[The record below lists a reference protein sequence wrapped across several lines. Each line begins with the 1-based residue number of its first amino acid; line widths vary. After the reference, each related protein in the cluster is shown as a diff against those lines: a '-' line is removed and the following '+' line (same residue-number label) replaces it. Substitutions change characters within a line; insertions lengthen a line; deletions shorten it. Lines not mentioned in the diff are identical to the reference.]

1 MESIK
6 KPYKP
11 KADKVEKLSK
21 VYAELKKNAPKVS
34 PLFKGV
40 AKVLF
45 LSIFFASCS
54 AQWHLKQAV
63 KKNPNIITEKVIRQ
77 VDTLIIR
84 DSVVHT
90 DTFVTKSI
98 DTIQIENEH
107 FKTVVYRYHDTIRVV
122 NTLKGDTIRI
132 TKKVVMPVVQNE
144 TKYDKAFIF
153 LGAIIFNDMANK
165 ENIKQT
171 PSRSSPKSSKRGCLC
186 KDTLKY
192 SVKCCDG
199 TIWAQGIGPITATP
213 QE

>member
-1 MESIK
+1 MESLK

-63 KKNPNIITEKVIRQ
+63 KKNPSIITEKVIRQ

-84 DSVVHT
+84 DSVKVEHT
-90 DTFVTKSI
+90 FTTKSI
-98 DTIQIENEH
+98 DTIIIDNEH
-107 FKTVVYRYHDTIRVV
+107 FKSTIYRYHDTIKLVQI
-122 NTLKGDTIRI
+122 LKGDTIRI
-132 TKKVVMPVVQNE
+132 TKKVVIPVVQNE
-144 TKYDKAFIF
+144 TKYQKAFI
-153 LGAIIFNDMANK
+153 LLAAIIFMIWL
-165 ENIKQT
+165 IK
-171 PSRSSPKSSKRGCLC
+171 K
-186 KDTLKY
+186 
-192 SVKCCDG
+192 
-199 TIWAQGIGPITATP
+199 I
-213 QE
+213 

>member
-54 AQWHLKQAV
+54 ANWHLKQAV
-63 KKNPNIITEKVIRQ
+63 KKNPSIITEKVIRQ

-84 DSVVHT
+84 DSVKVEHT
-90 DTFVTKSI
+90 FTTKSI
-98 DTIQIENEH
+98 DTIIIDNEH
-107 FKTVVYRYHDTIRVV
+107 FKSTIYRYHDTIKLVQV
-122 NTLKGDTIRI
+122 LKADTIRI
-132 TKKVVMPVVQNE
+132 TQKVVVPVVE
-144 TKYDKAFIF
+144 YKPWYEKYLFF
-153 LGAIIFNDMANK
+153 LIIGVIILILSAWI
-165 ENIKQT
+165 IKT
-171 PSRSSPKSSKRGCLC
+171 M
-186 KDTLKY
+186 
-192 SVKCCDG
+192 
-199 TIWAQGIGPITATP
+199 
-213 QE
+213 

>member
-84 DSVVHT
+84 DSVKVEHT
-90 DTFVTKSI
+90 FTTKSI
-98 DTIQIENEH
+98 DTIIIDNEH

-132 TKKVVMPVVQNE
+132 TQKVVVPVVE
-144 TKYDKAFIF
+144 YKPWYEKYLFF
-153 LGAIIFNDMANK
+153 LIIGVIILILSAW
-165 ENIKQT
+165 I
-171 PSRSSPKSSKRGCLC
+171 
-186 KDTLKY
+186 LK
-192 SVKCCDG
+192 
-199 TIWAQGIGPITATP
+199 TM
-213 QE
+213 

>member
-54 AQWHLKQAV
+54 ANWHLKQAV
-63 KKNPNIITEKVIRQ
+63 KKNHNIITEKVIRQ

-84 DSVVHT
+84 DSVKVEHT
-90 DTFVTKSI
+90 FTTKSI
-98 DTIQIENEH
+98 DTIIIDNEH
-107 FKTVVYRYHDTIRVV
+107 FKSTIYRYHDTIKLVQV
-122 NTLKGDTIRI
+122 LKADTIRI
-132 TKKVVMPVVQNE
+132 TKKVVVPVVQNE

-153 LGAIIFNDMANK
+153 LGAIILMIWL
-165 ENIKQT
+165 IK
-171 PSRSSPKSSKRGCLC
+171 K
-186 KDTLKY
+186 
-192 SVKCCDG
+192 
-199 TIWAQGIGPITATP
+199 I
-213 QE
+213 

>member
-45 LSIFFASCS
+45 LSFFFVSCS

-63 KKNPNIITEKVIRQ
+63 KKNPNIITEKVVKQ

-132 TKKVVMPVVQNE
+132 TKKVVMPVVQNNPWYE
-144 TKYDKAFIF
+144 KYLIF
-153 LGAIIFNDMANK
+153 VGIGIIILILSAW
-165 ENIKQT
+165 
-171 PSRSSPKSSKRGCLC
+171 
-186 KDTLKY
+186 TLK
-192 SVKCCDG
+192 
-199 TIWAQGIGPITATP
+199 TM
-213 QE
+213 

>member
-54 AQWHLKQAV
+54 ANWHLKQAV

-84 DSVVHT
+84 DSVKVEHT
-90 DTFVTKSI
+90 FTTKSI
-98 DTIQIENEH
+98 DTIIIDNEH
-107 FKTVVYRYHDTIRVV
+107 FKSTIYSYHDTIKLVQV
-122 NTLKGDTIRI
+122 LKGDTIRI

-144 TKYDKAFIF
+144 TKYEKAFIF
-153 LGAIIFNDMANK
+153 LAAIIFM
-165 ENIKQT
+165 IW
-171 PSRSSPKSSKRGCLC
+171 L
-186 KDTLKY
+186 LK
-192 SVKCCDG
+192 KL
-199 TIWAQGIGPITATP
+199 
-213 QE
+213 

>member
-1 MESIK
+1 MESLK

-153 LGAIIFNDMANK
+153 LGAIILMIWL
-165 ENIKQT
+165 IK
-171 PSRSSPKSSKRGCLC
+171 K
-186 KDTLKY
+186 
-192 SVKCCDG
+192 
-199 TIWAQGIGPITATP
+199 I
-213 QE
+213 

>member
-1 MESIK
+1 MELIK

-63 KKNPNIITEKVIRQ
+63 KKNPSIITEKVIRQ

-84 DSVVHT
+84 DSVKVEHT
-90 DTFVTKSI
+90 FTTKSI
-98 DTIQIENEH
+98 DTIIIDNEH
-107 FKTVVYRYHDTIRVV
+107 FKSTIYRYHDTIKLVQI
-122 NTLKGDTIRI
+122 LKGDTIRI
-132 TKKVVMPVVQNE
+132 TKKVVVPVVKHE
-144 TKYDKAFIF
+144 TKYQKAFI
-153 LGAIIFNDMANK
+153 LLAAIIFMIWL
-165 ENIKQT
+165 IK
-171 PSRSSPKSSKRGCLC
+171 K
-186 KDTLKY
+186 
-192 SVKCCDG
+192 
-199 TIWAQGIGPITATP
+199 I
-213 QE
+213 

>member
-54 AQWHLKQAV
+54 ANWHLKQAV
-63 KKNPNIITEKVIRQ
+63 KKNPKIITEKVIRQ

-84 DSVVHT
+84 DSVKVEHT
-90 DTFVTKSI
+90 FTTKSI
-98 DTIQIENEH
+98 DTIIIDNEH
-107 FKTVVYRYHDTIRVV
+107 FKSTIYRYHDTIKLVQV
-122 NTLKGDTIRI
+122 LKGDTIRI
-132 TKKVVMPVVQNE
+132 TKKVVVPVVHNE
-144 TKYDKAFIF
+144 TKYEKAFI
-153 LGAIIFNDMANK
+153 LLAAIILMIWL
-165 ENIKQT
+165 IK
-171 PSRSSPKSSKRGCLC
+171 K
-186 KDTLKY
+186 
-192 SVKCCDG
+192 
-199 TIWAQGIGPITATP
+199 I
-213 QE
+213 

>member
-84 DSVVHT
+84 DSVKVEHT
-90 DTFVTKSI
+90 FTTKSI
-98 DTIQIENEH
+98 DTIIIDNEH
-107 FKTVVYRYHDTIRVV
+107 FKSTIYRYHDTIKLVQV
-122 NTLKGDTIRI
+122 LKGDTIRI

-153 LGAIIFNDMANK
+153 LAAIIFM
-165 ENIKQT
+165 IW
-171 PSRSSPKSSKRGCLC
+171 L
-186 KDTLKY
+186 LK
-192 SVKCCDG
+192 KL
-199 TIWAQGIGPITATP
+199 
-213 QE
+213 

>member
-54 AQWHLKQAV
+54 ANWHLKQAV
-63 KKNPNIITEKVIRQ
+63 KKNPNIITEKIIRQ

-84 DSVVHT
+84 DSVKVEHT
-90 DTFVTKSI
+90 FTTKSI
-98 DTIQIENEH
+98 DTIYNRQ
-107 FKTVVYRYHDTIRVV
+107 
-122 NTLKGDTIRI
+122 
-132 TKKVVMPVVQNE
+132 
-144 TKYDKAFIF
+144 
-153 LGAIIFNDMANK
+153 
-165 ENIKQT
+165 
-171 PSRSSPKSSKRGCLC
+171 
-186 KDTLKY
+186 
-192 SVKCCDG
+192 
-199 TIWAQGIGPITATP
+199 
-213 QE
+213 

>member
-63 KKNPNIITEKVIRQ
+63 KKNPKIITEKIIRQ

-84 DSVVHT
+84 DSVKVEHT
-90 DTFVTKSI
+90 FTTKSI
-98 DTIQIENEH
+98 DTIIIDNEH
-107 FKTVVYRYHDTIRVV
+107 FKSTIYRYHDTIKLVQV
-122 NTLKGDTIRI
+122 LKGDTIRI

-153 LGAIIFNDMANK
+153 LAAIIFM
-165 ENIKQT
+165 IW
-171 PSRSSPKSSKRGCLC
+171 L
-186 KDTLKY
+186 LK
-192 SVKCCDG
+192 KL
-199 TIWAQGIGPITATP
+199 
-213 QE
+213 

>member
-45 LSIFFASCS
+45 LSFFFVSCS
-54 AQWHLKQAV
+54 ANWHLKQAV

-98 DTIQIENEH
+98 DTIEIENEH

-132 TKKVVMPVVQNE
+132 TKKVVMPVVKNE
-144 TKYDKAFIF
+144 TKYDKAFI
-153 LGAIIFNDMANK
+153 LLAAIIFM
-165 ENIKQT
+165 IW
-171 PSRSSPKSSKRGCLC
+171 L
-186 KDTLKY
+186 LK
-192 SVKCCDG
+192 K
-199 TIWAQGIGPITATP
+199 I
-213 QE
+213 